1 MFRLIELI
9 SSINVHLL
17 RQLSSI
23 VKTQGLSVSE
33 MIILWKVN
41 KKGRARIKDIAA
53 EVGLPPSTMTGIF
66 DRLAKLEYVE
76 RLHDVEDR
84 RSVMIQ
90 GTPQLATLVDQAS
103 LKAMDEL
110 EGILGSL
117 PNGFLQRFEEDLEI
131 MYNHLSKGN

>member
-17 RQLSSI
+17 RQLSPI